1 MCIDQVMSFRYAG
14 KLYPDELEAVTAALS
29 ETGTKLIKDY
39 STNPMKGL
47 LELGEHIS
55 SLRQRYLHL
64 TRQTEATAEDLP
76 ESQGGPDNGTGE

>member
-14 KLYPDELEAVTAALS
+14 KLYPTELDAVTAALS
-29 ETGTKLIKDY
+29 EIGTKLIKDY

-55 SLRQRYLHL
+55 YLRQRYLAL
-64 TRQTEATAEDLP
+64 QPDATATDEDLQ
-76 ESQGGPDNGTGE
+76 EDQGGPARG